1 MFRKFRGKLFEDE
14 DLKQRKIGELG
25 PRNRHHAPSACFGV
39 HSHAPRAFKN
49 GGRNRLFLLL
59 CWVKPT
65 LLAQTQVETITI
77 NTNLPHSKIL
87 IQNCGS

>member
-25 PRNRHHAPSACFGV
+25 PRNRHHAP
-39 HSHAPRAFKN
+39 RAFKN

-65 LLAQTQVETITI
+65 LLAQT
-77 NTNLPHSKIL
+77 
-87 IQNCGS
+87 